1 MDMLICH
8 HELVSLCAPRS
19 WGSRWGD
26 KGLHKVGSGGNNH
39 PIGYES
45 STAQTG
51 HLAPCGSK
59 LHMQHHVVVSHVD
72 STYPKRGCVQVVKHG
87 KTETQTHYGSRPMA
101 YQSNVLGTGKDPGW
115 NQNWSRTVAGWDSLP

>member
-1 MDMLICH
+1 MLICH
-8 HELVSLCAPRS
+8 RELVSLCAPRS
-19 WGSRWGD
+19 WGSCWGD

-51 HLAPCGSK
+51 HPVPCGSK

-72 STYPKRGCVQVVKHG
+72 STYPKGDAFRWSNMVRQRLRHIADPGQWH
-87 KTETQTHYGSRPMA
+87 TEAMCWERERTPG
-101 YQSNVLGTGKDPGW
+101 GTGTGPG
-115 NQNWSRTVAGWDSLP
+115 P